1 MEYTPIDASSV
12 HILGTEYTILK
23 RSEKDDKRLN
33 NCDGYCDW
41 TTKQIVVEQEMYGNL
56 GDMDCYMKKVLRHE
70 IVHAFA
76 IESGLHESSLETD
89 SWAANE
95 EMIDWFARQGPKI
108 YKAWKEA
115 DAL

>member
-1 MEYTPIDASSV
+1 MTYTPIDASSV

-76 IESGLHESSLETD
+76 IESGLHESSLETA

>member
-76 IESGLHESSLETD
+76 IESGLHESSLETA